1 MKGTRSKAASRPIGS
16 AKGPSGTSS
25 ACSVSRGLLLSLL
38 HSQPALLSD
47 GDIEDEVMSG
57 EESGDVQMET
67 TQRRRVEPGEP
78 APDFRLPSTQG
89 TDVALSEFRGR
100 KHVVLAF
107 LRGMT

>member
-1 MKGTRSKAASRPIGS
+1 MDTIQGRMLK
-16 AKGPSGTSS
+16 
-25 ACSVSRGLLLSLL
+25 
-38 HSQPALLSD
+38 
-47 GDIEDEVMSG
+47 
-57 EESGDVQMET
+57 
-67 TQRRRVEPGEP
+67 PGEP

>member
-1 MKGTRSKAASRPIGS
+1 MDTIQGRTLK
-16 AKGPSGTSS
+16 
-25 ACSVSRGLLLSLL
+25 
-38 HSQPALLSD
+38 
-47 GDIEDEVMSG
+47 
-57 EESGDVQMET
+57 
-67 TQRRRVEPGEP
+67 PGEP

>member
-1 MKGTRSKAASRPIGS
+1 MVTV
-16 AKGPSGTSS
+16 SS
-25 ACSVSRGLLLSLL
+25 ARHRFDEIVG
-38 HSQPALLSD
+38 D
-47 GDIEDEVMSG
+47 GVISG
-57 EESGDVQMET
+57 EESGDGTMET
-67 TQRRRVEPGEP
+67 TQERTLKPGEP